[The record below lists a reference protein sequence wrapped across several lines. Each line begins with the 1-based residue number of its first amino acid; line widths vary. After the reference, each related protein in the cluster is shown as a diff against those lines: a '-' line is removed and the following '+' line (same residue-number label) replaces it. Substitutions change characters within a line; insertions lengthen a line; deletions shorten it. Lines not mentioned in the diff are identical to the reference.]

1 MHKDARECL
10 KRATECARL
19 AESVEH
25 PELKLYLA
33 KLAAS
38 WSKVATEI
46 AAHMIPPSVEGMTPI
61 RDAARLES
69 SLIGNTD
76 EGGHAPGCHDPFM
89 KLSQHLMQ

>member
-25 PELKLYLA
+25 PELKLYLT

-38 WSKVATEI
+38 WTKVATEV
-46 AAHMIPPSVEGMTPI
+46 AAHMKSPSVET
-61 RDAARLES
+61 
-69 SLIGNTD
+69 
-76 EGGHAPGCHDPFM
+76 
-89 KLSQHLMQ
+89 

>member
-10 KRATECARL
+10 ERAAKCAHL

-38 WSKVATEI
+38 WTKVATEI
-46 AAHMIPPSVEGMTPI
+46 AAHMIPPSAET
-61 RDAARLES
+61 
-69 SLIGNTD
+69 
-76 EGGHAPGCHDPFM
+76 
-89 KLSQHLMQ
+89 